1 MCRWVFKWP
10 VEVGPVEV
18 GKGRRVSARAFVIL
32 WVALAAVSLQH
43 GCARRAE
50 NPSKDGEEE
59 DPTAVA
65 SRVERGPVRFDVSL
79 QPKSPRLSDEPV
91 LTLTIRAAAG
101 VEVEKPP
108 FGEAV
113 GDFLVRDFHEPLPE
127 KQDKV
132 TILRQQ
138 YTLEPVRAGTL
149 AIDPITVKFV
159 DRRTAGSPSHH
170 QIQSEALT
178 VEVSTV
184 LGDEAP
190 SLSGLRPAA
199 SPVALPTPPSR
210 SLIWVGLVAL
220 ALGVVAVAALWWRK
234 RRVNEPALSPAEL
247 AWLELERLVAA
258 DLAAADIKAYYG
270 ELTGVV
276 RRFIERSTGI
286 RAPEQTT
293 EEFLQAI
300 ARDHSFAAPSSQR
313 LAAFLQAADLVK
325 FAGYQPARHDIEES
339 FTRAQQFI
347 GLEREVGTEAAE

>member
-1 MCRWVFKWP
+1 MTMCRWSFEWP
-10 VEVGPVEV
+10 VRAWR
-18 GKGRRVSARAFVIL
+18 GRRVSAPAVVLL
-32 WVALAAVSLQH
+32 WAVLAAASLQN

-50 NPSKDGEEE
+50 NPSTDGADE
-59 DPTAVA
+59 DPTAVE
-65 SRVERGPVRFDVSL
+65 SRVERGPVRFEVSL
-79 QPKSPRLSDEPV
+79 RPGAPRLSDEPV
-91 LTLTIRAAAG
+91 LTLTIRATAG

-127 KQDKV
+127 KKGEA

-138 YTLEPVRAGTL
+138 YTLEPIRAGTL
-149 AIDPITVKFV
+149 SIDPITVKFV
-159 DRRTAGSPSHH
+159 DRRTAGAPSRH

-199 SPVALPTPPSR
+199 SPVALPAAPSR
-210 SLIWVGLVAL
+210 RLLWGGLAALAVGVLVAT
-220 ALGVVAVAALWWRK
+220 ALWWRK
-234 RRVNEPALSPAEL
+234 RKINEPELSPVEL
-247 AWLELERLVAA
+247 AWLELERLIAA
-258 DLAAADIKAYYG
+258 DLAADDIKAYYS

-276 RRFIERSTGI
+276 RRFIERSRGI

-293 EEFLQAI
+293 EEFLRAI
-300 ARDHSFAAPSSQR
+300 ARDHSFSAPSSHR

-325 FAGYQPARHDIEES
+325 FAGYQPASHDIEES

-347 GLEREVGTEAAE
+347 GLELEVGTEAAE

>member
-1 MCRWVFKWP
+1 MGVR
-10 VEVGPVEV
+10 
-18 GKGRRVSARAFVIL
+18 KGRRVSAWAGVVL
-32 WVALAAVSLQH
+32 WLVTAAGSLQN
-43 GCARRAE
+43 GCAPRAE
-50 NPSKDGEEE
+50 NLSQDGAEEE
-59 DPTAVA
+59 PAAVV
-65 SRVERGPVRFDVSL
+65 SRVERGPVHFDVSL
-79 QPKSPRLSDEPV
+79 RPGSPRLSDEPV

-127 KQDKV
+127 KQEQA

-149 AIDPITVKFV
+149 VIDPITVKFV
-159 DRRTAGSPSHH
+159 DRRTSGSPSRH

-184 LGDEAP
+184 LGDDAP

-199 SPVALPTPPSR
+199 SPLALPPPPSR
-210 SLIWVGLVAL
+210 RWVWASLIAVAL
-220 ALGVVAVAALWWRK
+220 GAVAMTAFWWRK
-234 RRVNEPALSPAEL
+234 RKVSEPELSPAEL
-247 AWLELERLVAA
+247 AWLELEHLVAA
-258 DLAAADIKAYYG
+258 DLATADIKAYYS

-300 ARDHSFAAPSSQR
+300 ARDHSFAASSSQR
-313 LAAFLQAADLVK
+313 LAAFLQSADLVK
-325 FAGYQPARHDIEES
+325 FAGYQPANQDIEES

-347 GLEREVGTEAAE
+347 GLEREVETEAAV

>member
-79 QPKSPRLSDEPV
+79 QPTAPRLSDAPV

-113 GDFLVRDFHEPLPE
+113 GDFLVRDFHDPVPE
-127 KQDKV
+127 KQGEV

-138 YTLEPVRAGTL
+138 
-149 AIDPITVKFV
+149 
-159 DRRTAGSPSHH
+159 
-170 QIQSEALT
+170 
-178 VEVSTV
+178 
-184 LGDEAP
+184 
-190 SLSGLRPAA
+190 
-199 SPVALPTPPSR
+199 
-210 SLIWVGLVAL
+210 
-220 ALGVVAVAALWWRK
+220 
-234 RRVNEPALSPAEL
+234 
-247 AWLELERLVAA
+247 
-258 DLAAADIKAYYG
+258 
-270 ELTGVV
+270 
-276 RRFIERSTGI
+276 
-286 RAPEQTT
+286 
-293 EEFLQAI
+293 
-300 ARDHSFAAPSSQR
+300 
-313 LAAFLQAADLVK
+313 
-325 FAGYQPARHDIEES
+325 
-339 FTRAQQFI
+339 
-347 GLEREVGTEAAE
+347 